1 MLWIFLAIL
10 FASIALGLPIAFGLG
25 VAAVVM
31 AVLSDIP
38 LSILIEQSIRG
49 VNSFPLLAIPF
60 FILVGEVMSAGGI
73 ARRLM
78 DLAGA
83 LVGFIRGGLGQVAIT
98 GSMFFGGISGSAVAD
113 TAATGAMMIPSMTRQ
128 GYTAPQAT
136 AINTVSSVIGIIIPP
151 SIPLI
156 LYGIVTETSISRLFI
171 AGIVPGLLIGLALM
185 VTTFIMASLE
195 HAGQT
200 RKFRL
205 APLWQAFKAAWLAL
219 VLPVIVVGGIIAGV
233 FTATEAAVAALLYSL
248 FISVVCYREIRL
260 GDLWGMC
267 IRTARLTGMVMLLL
281 AFATVIAWFLT
292 INMVPQ
298 TLVQQVQ
305 AITQEPF
312 LLLLIVAALLLLIVA
327 ALLLLIVAALL
338 LLIGFVMDL
347 TPAMVIMA
355 PMLAPIVTS
364 VGVDPAYFGVL
375 MAFILGIG
383 LLTPPV
389 GTCLYV
395 GCGVGK
401 VSMESLVKAM
411 LPYYAA
417 LLVMLLVLVAFPG
430 LVTWLPDLTAVRGN

>member
-1 MLWIFLAIL
+1 MLWIFLGIL
-10 FASIALGLPIAFGLG
+10 FASLALGLPIAFGLG
-25 VAAVVM
+25 IAAVVM
-31 AVLSDIP
+31 ALLSDIP

-60 FILVGEVMSAGGI
+60 FILVGEVMSNGGI

-78 DLAGA
+78 ELAGA
-83 LVGFIRGGLGQVAIT
+83 LVGFVRGGLGQVAIT

-113 TAATGAMMIPSMTRQ
+113 TAATGAMMIPSMTKQ

-156 LYGIVTETSISRLFI
+156 LFGIVTETSISRLFI
-171 AGIVPGLLIGLALM
+171 AGIVPGILIGFGLM
-185 VTTFIMASLE
+185 ATTFIMATIG
-195 HAGQT
+195 HAGET
-200 RKFRL
+200 RKFRFDV
-205 APLWQAFKAAWLAL
+205 LWQAFKAAWLAL
-219 VLPVIVVGGIIAGV
+219 VLPVIVIGGIIGGV

-248 FISVVCYREIRL
+248 FISLVVYREFKITA
-260 GDLWGMC
+260 LWGML
-267 IRTARLTGMVMLLL
+267 IRTARLTGMVLLLL

-298 TLVQQVQ
+298 TLVTQVQ
-305 AITQEPF
+305 AITQDPF
-312 LLLLIVAALLLLIVA
+312 LLLLIVAGLLLLV
-327 ALLLLIVAALL
+327 
-338 LLIGFVMDL
+338 GFVMDL

-355 PMLAPIVTS
+355 PMLTPIVTS
-364 VGVDPAYFGVL
+364 VGVDPVYFGVL

-401 VSMESLVKAM
+401 VSMEQLVKAM
-411 LPYYAA
+411 LPYYAT
-417 LLVMLLVLVAFPG
+417 LLVVLVILIAFPG
-430 LVTWLPDLTAVRGN
+430 IVTWLPDLTAVRGN

>member
-1 MLWIFLAIL
+1 MLWIFLGIL
-10 FASIALGLPIAFGLG
+10 LASIILGLPIAFGLG

-38 LSILIEQSIRG
+38 LSILVEQSIRG

-113 TAATGAMMIPSMTRQ
+113 TAATGSMMIPSMKQQ
-128 GYTAPQAT
+128 GYSAPHAT

-171 AGIVPGLLIGLALM
+171 AGIVPGLMIGFALM
-185 VTTFIMASLE
+185 VTTFIMSSLE
-195 HAGQT
+195 HSGKT
-200 RKFRL
+200 RRFRWDL
-205 APLWQAFKAAWLAL
+205 LWQTFRSASLAL
-219 VLPVIVVGGIIAGV
+219 ILPIIVIGGIITGM

-248 FISVVCYREIRL
+248 FISVVIYREIHPRE
-260 GDLWGMC
+260 LWGMC
-267 IRTARLTGMVMLLL
+267 IRTARLTGMVLLLL

-298 TLVQQVQ
+298 TLVTQVQ
-305 AITQEPF
+305 ALTQDPF
-312 LLLLIVAALLLLIVA
+312 TLLLIVSALLLVVGL
-327 ALLLLIVAALL
+327 
-338 LLIGFVMDL
+338 VMDL

-355 PMLAPIVTS
+355 PMLTPIVEA
-364 VGVDPAYFGVL
+364 VGIDPVYFGVL
-375 MAFILGIG
+375 MAFILGVG

-395 GCGVGK
+395 GCGVGR
-401 VSMESLVKAM
+401 VTMEALVRAM
-411 LPYYAA
+411 LPYYVA
-417 LLVMLLVLVAFPG
+417 LLVVLFLLIMFPG
-430 LVTWLPDLTAVRGN
+430 VVTWLPNLTQVSGS

>member
-1 MLWIFLAIL
+1 MLWIFLGIL
-10 FASIALGLPIAFGLG
+10 FASIIIGLPIAFGLG

-60 FILVGEVMSAGGI
+60 FILVGEVMSNGGI

-83 LVGFIRGGLGQVAIT
+83 MVGFIRGGLGQVAIT

-113 TAATGAMMIPSMTRQ
+113 TAATGAMMIPSMTQQ
-128 GYTAPQAT
+128 GYSAPHAT

-156 LYGIVTETSISRLFI
+156 LFGIVTETSISRLFI

-185 VTTFIMASLE
+185 ATTFIMAGIE

-200 RKFRL
+200 RKFEL
-205 APLWQAFKAAWLAL
+205 GPLWQAFKAAWLAL
-219 VLPVIVVGGIIAGV
+219 VLPVIVIGGIIGGV

-248 FISVVCYREIRL
+248 FISLVVYREFRL
-260 GDLWGMC
+260 RDLWGMLV
-267 IRTARLTGMVMLLL
+267 RTARLTGMVLLLL

-298 TLVQQVQ
+298 TLVSQVQ

-312 LLLLIVAALLLLIVA
+312 LLLLIVAGLLLLV
-327 ALLLLIVAALL
+327 
-338 LLIGFVMDL
+338 GFVMDL

-355 PMLAPIVTS
+355 PMLTPIVTS
-364 VGVDPAYFGVL
+364 VGVDPVYFGVL

-401 VSMESLVKAM
+401 VSMEQLVRAM
-411 LPYYAA
+411 LPYYGA
-417 LLVMLLVLVAFPG
+417 LLVVLVILIAFPG
-430 LVTWLPDLTAVRGN
+430 IATWLPNLAAVSGN

>member
-1 MLWIFLAIL
+1 MLWIFLGIL
-10 FASIALGLPIAFGLG
+10 FASLALGLPIAFGLG

-31 AVLSDIP
+31 ALLSDIP

-60 FILVGEVMSAGGI
+60 FILVGEVMSNGGI

-78 DLAGA
+78 ELAGA
-83 LVGFIRGGLGQVAIT
+83 LVGFVRGGLGQVAIT

-113 TAATGAMMIPSMTRQ
+113 TAATGAMMIPSMTKQ

-156 LYGIVTETSISRLFI
+156 LFGIVTETSISRLFI
-171 AGIVPGLLIGLALM
+171 AGIVPGILIGFGLM
-185 VTTFIMASLE
+185 LTTFIMATIG

-200 RKFRL
+200 RKFRFDI
-205 APLWQAFKAAWLAL
+205 LWQAFKAAWLAL
-219 VLPVIVVGGIIAGV
+219 VLPVIVIGGIIGGI

-248 FISVVCYREIRL
+248 FISLVVYREFKITA
-260 GDLWGMC
+260 LWGML
-267 IRTARLTGMVMLLL
+267 IRTARLTGMVLLLL

-298 TLVQQVQ
+298 TLVTQVQ
-305 AITQEPF
+305 AITQNPF
-312 LLLLIVAALLLLIVA
+312 LLLLIVAGLLLLV
-327 ALLLLIVAALL
+327 
-338 LLIGFVMDL
+338 GFVMDL

-355 PMLAPIVTS
+355 PMLTPIVTS
-364 VGVDPAYFGVL
+364 VGVDPVYFGVL

-401 VSMESLVKAM
+401 VSMEQLVKAM

-417 LLVMLLVLVAFPG
+417 LLVVLVILIAFPG
-430 LVTWLPDLTAVRGN
+430 IVTWLPDLSAVRGN

>member
-1 MLWIFLAIL
+1 MLWIFLGIL
-10 FASIALGLPIAFGLG
+10 FASLALGLPIAFGLG
-25 VAAVVM
+25 IAAVVM
-31 AVLSDIP
+31 AFLSDIP
-38 LSILIEQSIRG
+38 LSILIEQSVRG

-60 FILVGEVMSAGGI
+60 FILVGEVMSNGGI

-78 DLAGA
+78 ELAGA
-83 LVGFIRGGLGQVAIT
+83 LVGFVRGGLGQVAIT

-113 TAATGAMMIPSMTRQ
+113 TAATGAMMIPSMTKQ
-128 GYTAPQAT
+128 GYSAPQAT

-156 LYGIVTETSISRLFI
+156 LFGIVTETSISRLFI
-171 AGIVPGLLIGLALM
+171 AGIVPGILIGFGLM
-185 VTTFIMASLE
+185 ATTFIMATIG

-200 RKFRL
+200 RKFRFDV
-205 APLWQAFKAAWLAL
+205 LWQAFKAAWLAL
-219 VLPVIVVGGIIAGV
+219 VLPFIVIGGIIGGV

-248 FISVVCYREIRL
+248 FISLVVYREFKISA
-260 GDLWGMC
+260 LWGML
-267 IRTARLTGMVMLLL
+267 IRTARLTGMVLLLL

-298 TLVQQVQ
+298 TLVTQVQ
-305 AITQEPF
+305 AITQDPF
-312 LLLLIVAALLLLIVA
+312 LLLLIVAGLLLLV
-327 ALLLLIVAALL
+327 
-338 LLIGFVMDL
+338 GFVMDL

-355 PMLAPIVTS
+355 PMLTPIVTS
-364 VGVDPAYFGVL
+364 VGVDPVYFGVL

-401 VSMESLVKAM
+401 VSMEQLVKAM

-417 LLVMLLVLVAFPG
+417 LLVVLVILIAFPG
-430 LVTWLPDLTAVRGN
+430 IVTWLPDLTAVRGN

>member
-1 MLWIFLAIL
+1 MLWIFLGIL
-10 FASIALGLPIAFGLG
+10 FASIVIGLPIAFGLG
-25 VAAVVM
+25 VAAVVL
-31 AVLSDIP
+31 ALLSDIP

-60 FILVGEVMSAGGI
+60 FIMVGEVMSHGGI

-113 TAATGAMMIPSMTRQ
+113 TAATGAMMIPSMKQQ
-128 GYTAPQAT
+128 GYTAPHAT

-156 LYGIVTETSISRLFI
+156 LFGIVTETSISRLFI
-171 AGIVPGLLIGLALM
+171 AGIVPGLLIGAGLM
-185 VTTFIMASLE
+185 LTTFIIASIQ

-200 RKFRL
+200 RRFRL
-205 APLWQAFKAAWLAL
+205 DLLWQAFKAAWLAL
-219 VLPVIVVGGIIAGV
+219 VLPVIVIGGIIGGV

-248 FISVVCYREIRL
+248 FISLVVYREFPL
-260 GDLWGMC
+260 SALWGML
-267 IRTARLTGMVMLLL
+267 IRTARLTGMVLLLL

-292 INMVPQ
+292 INLVPQ
-298 TLVQQVQ
+298 TLVRQVQ
-305 AITQEPF
+305 AITQDPF
-312 LLLLIVAALLLLIVA
+312 LLLLIVAALLLV
-327 ALLLLIVAALL
+327 V
-338 LLIGFVMDL
+338 GFVMDL

-355 PMLAPIVTS
+355 PMLTPIVTS
-364 VGVDPAYFGVL
+364 VGVDPVYFGVL

-401 VSMESLVKAM
+401 VSMESLVRAM
-411 LPYYAA
+411 LPYYAT
-417 LLVMLLVLVAFPG
+417 LLVVLVLLIAFPG
-430 LVTWLPDLTAVRGN
+430 IVTWLPDLAAVRGN

>member
-1 MLWIFLAIL
+1 MLWIFLGIL
-10 FASIALGLPIAFGLG
+10 FASLALGLPIAFGLG
-25 VAAVVM
+25 IAAVVM

-60 FILVGEVMSAGGI
+60 FILVGEVMSNGGI

-78 DLAGA
+78 ELAGA
-83 LVGFIRGGLGQVAIT
+83 LVGFVRGGLGQVAIT

-113 TAATGAMMIPSMTRQ
+113 TAATGAMMIPSMTKQ

-171 AGIVPGLLIGLALM
+171 AGIVPGILIGFGLM
-185 VTTFIMASLE
+185 ATTFIMATIG

-200 RKFRL
+200 RKFRVDV
-205 APLWQAFKAAWLAL
+205 LWQAFKAAWLAL
-219 VLPVIVVGGIIAGV
+219 VLPVLVIGGIIGGI

-248 FISVVCYREIRL
+248 FISLVVYREFKITA
-260 GDLWGMC
+260 LWGML
-267 IRTARLTGMVMLLL
+267 IRTARLTGMVLLLL

-298 TLVQQVQ
+298 TLVTQVQ
-305 AITQEPF
+305 AITQDPF
-312 LLLLIVAALLLLIVA
+312 LLLLIVAGLLLLV
-327 ALLLLIVAALL
+327 
-338 LLIGFVMDL
+338 GFVMDL

-355 PMLAPIVTS
+355 PMLTPIVTS
-364 VGVDPAYFGVL
+364 VGVDPVYFGVL

-401 VSMESLVKAM
+401 VSMEQLVKAM
-411 LPYYAA
+411 LPYYAT
-417 LLVMLLVLVAFPG
+417 LLVVLVILIAFPG
-430 LVTWLPDLTAVRGN
+430 IVTWLPDLTDVSGN

>member
-1 MLWIFLAIL
+1 MLWIFLGIL
-10 FASIALGLPIAFGLG
+10 FVSLALGLPIAFGLG
-25 VAAVVM
+25 IAAVVM
-31 AVLSDIP
+31 AILSDIP

-60 FILVGEVMSAGGI
+60 FIMVGEVMSNGGI

-78 DLAGA
+78 ELAGA
-83 LVGFIRGGLGQVAIT
+83 LVGFVRGGLGQVAIT

-113 TAATGAMMIPSMTRQ
+113 TAATGAMMIPSMTKQ

-156 LYGIVTETSISRLFI
+156 LFGIVTETSISRLFI
-171 AGIVPGLLIGLALM
+171 AGIVPGILIGFGLM
-185 VTTFIMASLE
+185 VTTFIMATIG
-195 HAGQT
+195 HAGET
-200 RKFRL
+200 RKFRFD
-205 APLWQAFKAAWLAL
+205 ALWQAFKAAWLAL
-219 VLPVIVVGGIIAGV
+219 ALPFIVIGGIIGGI

-248 FISVVCYREIRL
+248 FISLVVYREFKITA
-260 GDLWGMC
+260 LWGML
-267 IRTARLTGMVMLLL
+267 IRTARLTGMVLLLL

-298 TLVQQVQ
+298 TLVTQVQ
-305 AITQEPF
+305 AITQDPF
-312 LLLLIVAALLLLIVA
+312 LLLLIVAGLLLLV
-327 ALLLLIVAALL
+327 
-338 LLIGFVMDL
+338 GFVMDL

-355 PMLAPIVTS
+355 PMLTPIVTS
-364 VGVDPAYFGVL
+364 VGIDPVYFGVL

-401 VSMESLVKAM
+401 VSMEQLVKAM
-411 LPYYAA
+411 LPYYAS
-417 LLVMLLVLVAFPG
+417 LLIVLVILLAFPG
-430 LVTWLPDLTAVRGN
+430 LVTWLPDLTAVSGN

>member
-1 MLWIFLAIL
+1 MLWIFLGIL
-10 FASIALGLPIAFGLG
+10 IASIVLGLPIAFGLG

-31 AVLSDIP
+31 AVLSDIT
-38 LSILIEQSIRG
+38 LSILVEQSIRG

-113 TAATGAMMIPSMTRQ
+113 TAATGAMMIPSMKQQ
-128 GYTAPQAT
+128 GYSASHAT

-171 AGIVPGLLIGLALM
+171 AGIVPGLLIGVALM
-185 VTTFIMASLE
+185 ITTFIMSSIE
-195 HAGQT
+195 HSGQT
-200 RKFRL
+200 RRFRWDV
-205 APLWQAFKAAWLAL
+205 LWQAFRSAALAL
-219 VLPVIVVGGIIAGV
+219 VLPIIVIGGIITGI

-248 FISVVCYREIRL
+248 FISVVIYREIHPRE
-260 GDLWGMC
+260 LWGMC
-267 IRTARLTGMVMLLL
+267 IRTARLTGMVLLLL

-298 TLVQQVQ
+298 TLVTQVQ
-305 AITQEPF
+305 ALTQDPF
-312 LLLLIVAALLLLIVA
+312 TLLLIVAALLLVVGL
-327 ALLLLIVAALL
+327 
-338 LLIGFVMDL
+338 VMDL

-355 PMLAPIVTS
+355 PMLTPIVEA
-364 VGVDPAYFGVL
+364 VGVDPVYFGVL
-375 MAFILGIG
+375 MAFILGVG

-395 GCGVGK
+395 GCGVGR
-401 VSMESLVKAM
+401 VSMEALVRAM

-417 LLVMLLVLVAFPG
+417 LLVVLVILIAFPDI
-430 LVTWLPDLTAVRGN
+430 VTWLPNLAQVRGS

>member
-10 FASIALGLPIAFGLG
+10 FASIGIGLPIAFGLG

-31 AVLSDIP
+31 AVMSDIP

-60 FILVGEVMSAGGI
+60 FILVGEVMSQGGI

-83 LVGFIRGGLGQVAIT
+83 LVGFMRGGLGQVAIT

-113 TAATGAMMIPSMTRQ
+113 TAATGAMMIPSMKQQ
-128 GYTAPQAT
+128 GYSAPHAT

-156 LYGIVTETSISRLFI
+156 LFGIVTETSISRLFI
-171 AGIVPGLLIGLALM
+171 AGIVPGMLIGFALM
-185 VTTFIMASLE
+185 LTTFILASFT

-205 APLWQAFKAAWLAL
+205 DVLWRTFKAAWLAL
-219 VLPVIVVGGIIAGV
+219 VLPVIVIGGIIGGF

-248 FISVVCYREIRL
+248 TISLLVYREFPLR
-260 GDLWGMC
+260 DLWGML
-267 IRTARLTGMVMLLL
+267 IRTARLTGMVLLLL

-298 TLVQQVQ
+298 TLVRQVQ
-305 AITQEPF
+305 AITQDPF
-312 LLLLIVAALLLLIVA
+312 WLLMIVAGLLLLV
-327 ALLLLIVAALL
+327 
-338 LLIGFVMDL
+338 GFVMDL

-355 PMLAPIVTS
+355 PMLTPIATS
-364 VGVDPAYFGVL
+364 VGVDPVYFGVL
-375 MAFILGIG
+375 MAYILGIG

-401 VSMESLVKAM
+401 VSMEQLVKAM
-411 LPYYAA
+411 LPYYVA
-417 LLVMLLVLVAFPG
+417 LLVVLVILIAFPG
-430 LVTWLPDLTAVRGN
+430 IVTWLPDLTAVRGS

>member
-1 MLWIFLAIL
+1 MLWIFLGIL
-10 FASIALGLPIAFGLG
+10 FASLTLGLPIAFGLG

-31 AVLSDIP
+31 ALLSDIP
-38 LSILIEQSIRG
+38 LSIMVEQSVRG

-60 FILVGEVMSAGGI
+60 FILVGDVMSNGGI

-78 DLAGA
+78 ELAGA
-83 LVGFIRGGLGQVAIT
+83 LVGFVRGGLGQVAIT

-113 TAATGAMMIPSMTRQ
+113 TAATGAMMIPSMTKQ

-156 LYGIVTETSISRLFI
+156 LFGIVTETSISRLFI
-171 AGIVPGLLIGLALM
+171 AGIVPGLLIGFGLM
-185 VTTFIMASLE
+185 TTTFIMASIGQ
-195 HAGQT
+195 AGQT

-205 APLWQAFKAAWLAL
+205 DLLWEAFKAAWLAL
-219 VLPVIVVGGIIAGV
+219 VLPVIVIGGIIGGV

-248 FISVVCYREIRL
+248 FISLVVYREFKIRE
-260 GDLWGMC
+260 LWGML
-267 IRTARLTGMVMLLL
+267 IRTARLTGMVLLLL

-298 TLVQQVQ
+298 TLVTQVQ
-305 AITQEPF
+305 AITQDPF
-312 LLLLIVAALLLLIVA
+312 LLLLIVAGLLLLV
-327 ALLLLIVAALL
+327 
-338 LLIGFVMDL
+338 GFVMDL

-355 PMLAPIVTS
+355 PMLTPIVTS
-364 VGVDPAYFGVL
+364 VGVDPVYFGVL
-375 MAFILGIG
+375 MSFILGIG

-401 VSMESLVKAM
+401 VSMEQLVKAM

-417 LLVMLLVLVAFPG
+417 LLVVLVILIAFPG
-430 LVTWLPDLTAVRGN
+430 IVTWLPDLTAVSGN

>member
-1 MLWIFLAIL
+1 MLWIFLGIL
-10 FASIALGLPIAFGLG
+10 FASLALGLPIAFGLG

-31 AVLSDIP
+31 ALLSDIP

-60 FILVGEVMSAGGI
+60 FILVGEVMSNGGI

-78 DLAGA
+78 ELAGA
-83 LVGFIRGGLGQVAIT
+83 LVGFVRGGLGQVAIT

-113 TAATGAMMIPSMTRQ
+113 TAATGAMMIPSMTKQ

-156 LYGIVTETSISRLFI
+156 LFGIVTETSISRLFI
-171 AGIVPGLLIGLALM
+171 AGIVPGILIGFGLM
-185 VTTFIMASLE
+185 LSTFIMATIC
-195 HAGQT
+195 HAGET
-200 RKFRL
+200 RKFRFDI
-205 APLWQAFKAAWLAL
+205 LWQAFKAAWLAL
-219 VLPVIVVGGIIAGV
+219 VLPVIVIGGIIGGI

-248 FISVVCYREIRL
+248 FISLVVYREFKITA
-260 GDLWGMC
+260 LWGML
-267 IRTARLTGMVMLLL
+267 IRTARLTGMVLLLL

-298 TLVQQVQ
+298 TLVTQVQ
-305 AITQEPF
+305 AITQNPF
-312 LLLLIVAALLLLIVA
+312 LLLLIVAGLLLLV
-327 ALLLLIVAALL
+327 
-338 LLIGFVMDL
+338 GFVMDL

-355 PMLAPIVTS
+355 PMLTPIVTS
-364 VGVDPAYFGVL
+364 VGVDPVYFGVL

-401 VSMESLVKAM
+401 VSMEQLVKAM

-417 LLVMLLVLVAFPG
+417 LLVVLVILIAFPG
-430 LVTWLPDLTAVRGN
+430 IVTWLPDLSAVRGN

>member
-1 MLWIFLAIL
+1 MLWIFLGIL
-10 FASIALGLPIAFGLG
+10 FASLALGLPIAFGLG
-25 VAAVVM
+25 IAAVVM
-31 AVLSDIP
+31 AFISDIP
-38 LSILIEQSIRG
+38 LSILIEQSVRG

-60 FILVGEVMSAGGI
+60 FILVGEVMSNGGI

-78 DLAGA
+78 ELAGA
-83 LVGFIRGGLGQVAIT
+83 LVGFVRGGLGQVAIT

-113 TAATGAMMIPSMTRQ
+113 TAATGAMMIPSMTKQ

-156 LYGIVTETSISRLFI
+156 LFGIVTETSISRLFI
-171 AGIVPGLLIGLALM
+171 AGIVPGILIGFGLM
-185 VTTFIMASLE
+185 ATTFIMATIG

-200 RKFRL
+200 RKFRFDV
-205 APLWQAFKAAWLAL
+205 LWQAFKAAWLAL
-219 VLPVIVVGGIIAGV
+219 VLPVIVIGGIIGGV

-248 FISVVCYREIRL
+248 FISLVVYREFKITA
-260 GDLWGMC
+260 LWGML
-267 IRTARLTGMVMLLL
+267 IRTARLTGMVLLLL

-298 TLVQQVQ
+298 TLVTQVQ
-305 AITQEPF
+305 AITQDPF
-312 LLLLIVAALLLLIVA
+312 LLLLIVAGLLLLV
-327 ALLLLIVAALL
+327 
-338 LLIGFVMDL
+338 GFVMDL

-355 PMLAPIVTS
+355 PMLTPIVTS
-364 VGVDPAYFGVL
+364 VGVDPVYFGVL

-401 VSMESLVKAM
+401 VSMEQLVKAM

-417 LLVMLLVLVAFPG
+417 LLVVLVILIAFPG
-430 LVTWLPDLTAVRGN
+430 IVTWLPDLTAVRGN

>member
-1 MLWIFLAIL
+1 M
-10 FASIALGLPIAFGLG
+10 AL
-25 VAAVVM
+25 
-31 AVLSDIP
+31 LSDIP
-38 LSILIEQSIRG
+38 LSILIEQSVRG

-60 FILVGEVMSAGGI
+60 FIMVGEVMSNGGI

-78 DLAGA
+78 ELAGA
-83 LVGFIRGGLGQVAIT
+83 LVGFVRGGLGQVAIT

-113 TAATGAMMIPSMTRQ
+113 TAATGAMMIPSMTKQ

-156 LYGIVTETSISRLFI
+156 LFGIVTETSISRLFI
-171 AGIVPGLLIGLALM
+171 AGIVPGVLIGFGLM
-185 VTTFIMASLE
+185 VTTFIMASIG

-205 APLWQAFKAAWLAL
+205 DVLWHAFKAAWLAL
-219 VLPVIVVGGIIAGV
+219 ALPFIVIGGIIAGV

-248 FISVVCYREIRL
+248 FISLVVYREFKITE
-260 GDLWGMC
+260 LWGML
-267 IRTARLTGMVMLLL
+267 IRTARLTGMVLLLL

-298 TLVQQVQ
+298 TLVTQVQ
-305 AITQEPF
+305 AITQDPF
-312 LLLLIVAALLLLIVA
+312 
-327 ALLLLIVAALL
+327 LLLLIVAALL

-355 PMLAPIVTS
+355 PMLTPIVES
-364 VGVDPAYFGVL
+364 VGIDPVYFGVL
-375 MAFILGIG
+375 MAFVLGIG

-395 GCGVGK
+395 GCGVGR
-401 VSMESLVKAM
+401 VSMEQLVKAM

-417 LLVMLLVLVAFPG
+417 LLVVLVILIAFPG
-430 LVTWLPDLTAVRGN
+430 IVTWLPNLTDVSGN

>member
-1 MLWIFLAIL
+1 MLWIFLGIL
-10 FASIALGLPIAFGLG
+10 FASLALGLPIAFGLG
-25 VAAVVM
+25 IAAVVM
-31 AVLSDIP
+31 ALLSDIP

-60 FILVGEVMSAGGI
+60 FILVGEVMSNGGI

-78 DLAGA
+78 ELAGA
-83 LVGFIRGGLGQVAIT
+83 LVGFVRGGLGQVAIT

-113 TAATGAMMIPSMTRQ
+113 TAATGAMMIPSMTKQ

-156 LYGIVTETSISRLFI
+156 LFGIVTETSISRLFI
-171 AGIVPGLLIGLALM
+171 AGIVPGVLIGLSLM
-185 VTTFIMASLE
+185 FTTFIMATIG

-200 RKFRL
+200 RKFRFDI
-205 APLWQAFKAAWLAL
+205 LWQAFKAAWLAL
-219 VLPVIVVGGIIAGV
+219 VLPVIVIGGIIGGI

-248 FISVVCYREIRL
+248 FISLVVYREFKITA
-260 GDLWGMC
+260 LWGML
-267 IRTARLTGMVMLLL
+267 IRTARLTGMVLLLL

-298 TLVQQVQ
+298 TLVTQVQ
-305 AITQEPF
+305 AITQDPF
-312 LLLLIVAALLLLIVA
+312 LLLLIVAGLLLLV
-327 ALLLLIVAALL
+327 
-338 LLIGFVMDL
+338 GFVMDL

-355 PMLAPIVTS
+355 PMLTPIVTS
-364 VGVDPAYFGVL
+364 VGVDPVYFGVL

-401 VSMESLVKAM
+401 VSMEQLVKAM

-417 LLVMLLVLVAFPG
+417 LLVVLVILIAFPG
-430 LVTWLPDLTAVRGN
+430 IVTWLPDLSAVRGN

>member
-1 MLWIFLAIL
+1 MLWIFLGIL
-10 FASIALGLPIAFGLG
+10 FASLALGLPIAFGLG

-60 FILVGEVMSAGGI
+60 FILVGEVMSHGGI

-83 LVGFIRGGLGQVAIT
+83 LVGFVRGGLGQVAIT

-113 TAATGAMMIPSMTRQ
+113 TAATGAMMIPSMKQQ
-128 GYTAPQAT
+128 GYTAANAT

-156 LYGIVTETSISRLFI
+156 LFGIVTETSISRLFI
-171 AGIVPGLLIGLALM
+171 AGIVPGLLIGAGLM
-185 VTTFIMASLE
+185 FTTFIIATFQ

-205 APLWQAFKAAWLAL
+205 DVLWQAIKAAWLAL
-219 VLPVIVVGGIIAGV
+219 VLPVIVIGGIIGGV

-248 FISVVCYREIRL
+248 FISLVVYREFPLRA
-260 GDLWGMC
+260 LWGML
-267 IRTARLTGMVMLLL
+267 IRTARLTGMVLLLL

-298 TLVQQVQ
+298 TLVRQVQ

-312 LLLLIVAALLLLIVA
+312 LLLLIVAGLLLLV
-327 ALLLLIVAALL
+327 
-338 LLIGFVMDL
+338 GFVMDL

-355 PMLAPIVTS
+355 PMLTPIVTS
-364 VGVDPAYFGVL
+364 VGVDPVYFGVL

-401 VSMESLVKAM
+401 VSMEALVRAM
-411 LPYYAA
+411 LPYYAT
-417 LLVMLLVLVAFPG
+417 LVVVLVILIAFPG
-430 LVTWLPDLTAVRGN
+430 IVTWLPDLAAVRGN

>member
-1 MLWIFLAIL
+1 MLWIFLGIL
-10 FASIALGLPIAFGLG
+10 FVSLALGLPIAFGLG
-25 VAAVVM
+25 IAAVVM

-38 LSILIEQSIRG
+38 LSIMIEQSIRG

-60 FILVGEVMSAGGI
+60 FIMVGEVMSNGGI

-78 DLAGA
+78 ELAGA
-83 LVGFIRGGLGQVAIT
+83 LVGFVRGGLGQVAIT

-113 TAATGAMMIPSMTRQ
+113 TAATGAMMIPSMTKQ

-156 LYGIVTETSISRLFI
+156 LFGIVTETSISRLFI
-171 AGIVPGLLIGLALM
+171 AGIVPGILIGFGLM
-185 VTTFIMASLE
+185 TTTFIMATIGY
-195 HAGQT
+195 AGQT
-200 RKFRL
+200 RKFRFDV
-205 APLWQAFKAAWLAL
+205 LWQAFKAAWLAL
-219 VLPVIVVGGIIAGV
+219 VLPVLVIGGIIGGI

-248 FISVVCYREIRL
+248 FISLVVYREFKITA
-260 GDLWGMC
+260 LWGML
-267 IRTARLTGMVMLLL
+267 IRTARLTGMVLLLL

-298 TLVQQVQ
+298 TLVTQVQ
-305 AITQEPF
+305 AITQDPF
-312 LLLLIVAALLLLIVA
+312 LLLLIVAGLLLLV
-327 ALLLLIVAALL
+327 
-338 LLIGFVMDL
+338 GFVMDL

-355 PMLAPIVTS
+355 PMLTPIVES
-364 VGVDPAYFGVL
+364 VGIDPVYFGVL

-401 VSMESLVKAM
+401 VSMEQLVKAM
-411 LPYYAA
+411 LPYYAT
-417 LLVMLLVLVAFPG
+417 LLVVLVILIAFPG
-430 LVTWLPDLTAVRGN
+430 IVTWLPDLTAVSGN

>member
-10 FASIALGLPIAFGLG
+10 FASIGIGLPIAFGLG

-31 AVLSDIP
+31 AVMSDIP

-60 FILVGEVMSAGGI
+60 FILVGEVMSQGGI

-83 LVGFIRGGLGQVAIT
+83 LVGFMRGGLGQVAIT

-113 TAATGAMMIPSMTRQ
+113 TAATGAMMIPSMKQQ
-128 GYTAPQAT
+128 GYSAPHAT

-171 AGIVPGLLIGLALM
+171 AGIVPGILIGFALM
-185 VTTFIMASLE
+185 LTTFILATLK

-205 APLWQAFKAAWLAL
+205 DVLWEAFKAAWLAL
-219 VLPVIVVGGIIAGV
+219 VLPVIVIGGIIAGV

-248 FISVVCYREIRL
+248 AISLLVYREFPLR
-260 GDLWGMC
+260 DLWGML
-267 IRTARLTGMVMLLL
+267 IRTARLTGMVLLLL

-305 AITQEPF
+305 AITQDPF
-312 LLLLIVAALLLLIVA
+312 WLLMIVAGLLLLV
-327 ALLLLIVAALL
+327 
-338 LLIGFVMDL
+338 GFVMDL

-355 PMLAPIVTS
+355 PMLTPIATS
-364 VGVDPAYFGVL
+364 VGVDPVYFGVL
-375 MAFILGIG
+375 MAYILGIG

-401 VSMESLVKAM
+401 VSMEQLVKAM
-411 LPYYAA
+411 LPYYVA
-417 LLVMLLVLVAFPG
+417 LVVVLVILIAFPG
-430 LVTWLPDLTAVRGN
+430 IVTWLPDLTAVRGS

>member
-1 MLWIFLAIL
+1 MLWIFLGIL
-10 FASIALGLPIAFGLG
+10 FASIGIGLPIAFGLG
-25 VAAVVM
+25 VAAVVL

-49 VNSFPLLAIPF
+49 VNNFPLLAIPF
-60 FILVGEVMSAGGI
+60 FILVGEVMSHGGI

-83 LVGFIRGGLGQVAIT
+83 LVGFVRGGLGQVAIT

-113 TAATGAMMIPSMTRQ
+113 TAATGSMMIPSMKQQ
-128 GYTAPQAT
+128 GYSAPHAT

-156 LYGIVTETSISRLFI
+156 LFGIVTETSISRLFI
-171 AGIVPGLLIGLALM
+171 AGIVPGLLIGFALM
-185 VTTFIMASLE
+185 TTTFIMASIE

-200 RKFRL
+200 RRFELGR
-205 APLWQAFKAAWLAL
+205 LWQAFKSAWLAL
-219 VLPVIVVGGIIAGV
+219 VLPVIVIGGIIGGI

-248 FISVVCYREIRL
+248 FISLVFYREIRL
-260 GDLWGMC
+260 RDLWGML
-267 IRTARLTGMVMLLL
+267 IRTARLTGMVLLLL

-298 TLVQQVQ
+298 TLVQ
-305 AITQEPF
+305 AITQDPF
-312 LLLLIVAALLLLIVA
+312 LLLLIVAALLLLV
-327 ALLLLIVAALL
+327 
-338 LLIGFVMDL
+338 GFVMDL

-355 PMLAPIVTS
+355 PMLTPIVTT
-364 VGVDPAYFGVL
+364 VGIDPAYFGVL
-375 MAFILGIG
+375 MAFVLGIG

-401 VSMESLVKAM
+401 VSMEALVKAM

-417 LLVMLLVLVAFPG
+417 LLVVLAILIAFPG

>member
-1 MLWIFLAIL
+1 MLWIFLGIL
-10 FASIALGLPIAFGLG
+10 FASITIGLPIAFGLG
-25 VAAVVM
+25 VAAVVL

-49 VNSFPLLAIPF
+49 VNNFPLLAIPF

-83 LVGFIRGGLGQVAIT
+83 LVGFVRGGLGQVAIT

-113 TAATGAMMIPSMTRQ
+113 TAATGSMMIPSMKQQ
-128 GYTAPQAT
+128 GYSGPHAT

-156 LYGIVTETSISRLFI
+156 LFGIVTETSISRLFI
-171 AGIVPGLLIGLALM
+171 AGIVPGLLIGVALM
-185 VTTFIMASLE
+185 VTTFIMASIE

-200 RKFRL
+200 RRFRL
-205 APLWQAFKAAWLAL
+205 DLLWQAFKAAWLAL
-219 VLPVIVVGGIIAGV
+219 LLPVIVIGGIIGGV

-248 FISVVCYREIRL
+248 FISLVVYREFAVRE
-260 GDLWGMC
+260 LWGMLV
-267 IRTARLTGMVMLLL
+267 RTARLTGMVLLLL

-298 TLVQQVQ
+298 TLVRQVQ

-312 LLLLIVAALLLLIVA
+312 WLLLIVAGLLLLV
-327 ALLLLIVAALL
+327 
-338 LLIGFVMDL
+338 GFVMDL

-355 PMLAPIVTS
+355 PMLTPIVTS
-364 VGVDPAYFGVL
+364 VGIDPVYFGVL
-375 MAFILGIG
+375 MAFVLGIG

-401 VSMESLVKAM
+401 VTMEQLVRAM
-411 LPYYAA
+411 LPYYGA
-417 LLVMLLVLVAFPG
+417 LLVVLVILVAFPG
-430 LVTWLPDLTAVRGN
+430 LVTWLPDLTAVSGN

>member
-1 MLWIFLAIL
+1 MLWIFLGIL
-10 FASIALGLPIAFGLG
+10 FVSLAMGLPIAFGLG
-25 VAAVVM
+25 IAAVVM

-60 FILVGEVMSAGGI
+60 FIMVGEVMSNGGI

-78 DLAGA
+78 ELAGA
-83 LVGFIRGGLGQVAIT
+83 LVGFVRGGLGQVAIT

-113 TAATGAMMIPSMTRQ
+113 TAATGAMMIPSMTKQ

-156 LYGIVTETSISRLFI
+156 LFGIVTETSISRLFI
-171 AGIVPGLLIGLALM
+171 AGIVPGILIGFGLM
-185 VTTFIMASLE
+185 ATTFIMATIG

-205 APLWQAFKAAWLAL
+205 DVLWQAFKAAWLAL
-219 VLPVIVVGGIIAGV
+219 VLPVLVIGGIIGGI

-248 FISVVCYREIRL
+248 FISLVVYREFKITA
-260 GDLWGMC
+260 LWGML
-267 IRTARLTGMVMLLL
+267 IRTARLTGMVLLLL

-298 TLVQQVQ
+298 TLVTQVQ
-305 AITQEPF
+305 AITQDPF
-312 LLLLIVAALLLLIVA
+312 LLLLIVAGLLLLV
-327 ALLLLIVAALL
+327 
-338 LLIGFVMDL
+338 GFVMDL

-355 PMLAPIVTS
+355 PMLTPIVTS
-364 VGVDPAYFGVL
+364 VGIDPVYFGVL

-401 VSMESLVKAM
+401 VSMEQLVKAM
-411 LPYYAA
+411 LPYYAT
-417 LLVMLLVLVAFPG
+417 LLVVLVILIAFPG

>member
-1 MLWIFLAIL
+1 MLWIFLGIL
-10 FASIALGLPIAFGLG
+10 FASIAIGLPIAFGLG
-25 VAAVVM
+25 IAAVVL
-31 AVLSDIP
+31 AVISDIP
-38 LSILIEQSIRG
+38 LSILIEQSLRG
-49 VNSFPLLAIPF
+49 VNNFPLLAIPF

-78 DLAGA
+78 ELAGA

-113 TAATGAMMIPSMTRQ
+113 TAATGSMMIPSMKQQ
-128 GYTAPQAT
+128 GYSAAHAT

-156 LYGIVTETSISRLFI
+156 LFGIVTETSISRLFI
-171 AGIVPGLLIGLALM
+171 AGIVPGVMIGFALM
-185 VTTFIMASLE
+185 VTTFIMASIE

-205 APLWQAFKAAWLAL
+205 DLLWHAFKQAWLAL
-219 VLPVIVVGGIIAGV
+219 LLPVIVIGGIIGGV

-248 FISVVCYREIRL
+248 FISLVVYREFALRE
-260 GDLWGMC
+260 LWGMLV
-267 IRTARLTGMVMLLL
+267 RTARLTGMVLLLL

-298 TLVQQVQ
+298 TLVEQVR
-305 AITQEPF
+305 AITQDPF
-312 LLLLIVAALLLLIVA
+312 WLLMIVAGLLLLV
-327 ALLLLIVAALL
+327 
-338 LLIGFVMDL
+338 GFVMDL

-355 PMLAPIVTS
+355 PMLTPIVTS
-364 VGVDPAYFGVL
+364 VGIDPVYFGVL
-375 MAFILGIG
+375 MAFVLGIG

-401 VSMESLVKAM
+401 VSMEQLVRAM

-417 LLVMLLVLVAFPG
+417 LLVVLVILIAFPG
-430 LVTWLPDLTAVRGN
+430 LVTWLPEIAHVRGN

>member
-1 MLWIFLAIL
+1 MLWIFLGIL
-10 FASIALGLPIAFGLG
+10 FASLALGLPIAFGLG

-31 AVLSDIP
+31 ALLSDIP

-60 FILVGEVMSAGGI
+60 FILVGEVMSHGGI

-83 LVGFIRGGLGQVAIT
+83 LVGFVRGGLGQVAIT

-113 TAATGAMMIPSMTRQ
+113 TAATGAMMIPSMKQQ
-128 GYTAPQAT
+128 GYTAPHAT

-156 LYGIVTETSISRLFI
+156 LFGIVTETSISRLFI
-171 AGIVPGLLIGLALM
+171 AGIVPGLLIGAGLM
-185 VTTFIMASLE
+185 ITTFIIASLQ

-200 RKFRL
+200 RRFRL
-205 APLWQAFKAAWLAL
+205 DLLWQAFKAAWLAL
-219 VLPVIVVGGIIAGV
+219 VLPVIVIGGIIGGV

-248 FISVVCYREIRL
+248 FISLVVYREFPL
-260 GDLWGMC
+260 SALWGML
-267 IRTARLTGMVMLLL
+267 IRTARLTGMVLLLL

-292 INMVPQ
+292 INLVPQ
-298 TLVQQVQ
+298 TLVRQVQ

-312 LLLLIVAALLLLIVA
+312 LLLLIVAALLLV
-327 ALLLLIVAALL
+327 V
-338 LLIGFVMDL
+338 GFVMDL

-355 PMLAPIVTS
+355 PMLTPIVTS
-364 VGVDPAYFGVL
+364 VGVDPVYFGVL

-401 VSMESLVKAM
+401 VSMEALVRAM
-411 LPYYAA
+411 LPYYAT
-417 LLVMLLVLVAFPG
+417 LLVVLVLLIAFPG
-430 LVTWLPDLTAVRGN
+430 IVTWLPDLAAVRGN

>member
-1 MLWIFLAIL
+1 MLWIFLGIL
-10 FASIALGLPIAFGLG
+10 FASLALGLPIAFGLG
-25 VAAVVM
+25 IAAVVM
-31 AVLSDIP
+31 AILSDIP
-38 LSILIEQSIRG
+38 LSIMIEQSIRG

-60 FILVGEVMSAGGI
+60 FILVGEVMSNGGI

-78 DLAGA
+78 ELAGA
-83 LVGFIRGGLGQVAIT
+83 LVGFVRGGLGQVAIT

-113 TAATGAMMIPSMTRQ
+113 TAATGAMMIPSMKQQ

-151 SIPLI
+151 SIPMI
-156 LYGIVTETSISRLFI
+156 LFGIVTETSISRLFI
-171 AGIVPGLLIGLALM
+171 AGIVPGILIALGLM
-185 VTTFIMASLE
+185 VTTFIMATIG

-200 RKFRL
+200 RKFRFDV
-205 APLWQAFKAAWLAL
+205 LWQAFKAAWLAL
-219 VLPVIVVGGIIAGV
+219 ALPVIVIGGIIGGV

-248 FISVVCYREIRL
+248 FISLVVYREFKVRE
-260 GDLWGMC
+260 LWGML
-267 IRTARLTGMVMLLL
+267 IRTARLTGMVLLLL

-298 TLVQQVQ
+298 TLVTQVQ
-305 AITQEPF
+305 AITQDPF
-312 LLLLIVAALLLLIVA
+312 LLLLIVAGLLLLV
-327 ALLLLIVAALL
+327 
-338 LLIGFVMDL
+338 GFVMDL

-355 PMLAPIVTS
+355 PMLTPIVTS
-364 VGVDPAYFGVL
+364 VGIDPVYFGVL
-375 MAFILGIG
+375 MSFILGIG

-401 VSMESLVKAM
+401 VSMEQLVKAM

-417 LLVMLLVLVAFPG
+417 LLVILLILIAFPG
-430 LVTWLPDLTAVRGN
+430 IVTWLPDLAAVRGN

>member
-292 INMVPQ
+292 INLVPQ

-312 LLLLIVAALLLLIVA
+312 LLLLIVAALLLLIG
-327 ALLLLIVAALL
+327 L
-338 LLIGFVMDL
+338 VMDL

>member
-1 MLWIFLAIL
+1 FLGIL
-10 FASIALGLPIAFGLG
+10 FASLALGLPIAFGLG
-25 VAAVVM
+25 IAAVIM
-31 AVLSDIP
+31 ALLSDIP
-38 LSILIEQSIRG
+38 LSIMIEQSIRG

-60 FILVGEVMSAGGI
+60 FILVGEVMSNGGI

-83 LVGFIRGGLGQVAIT
+83 LVGFVRGGLGQVAIT

-113 TAATGAMMIPSMTRQ
+113 TAATGAMMIPSMTKQ

-156 LYGIVTETSISRLFI
+156 LFGIVTETSISRLFI
-171 AGIVPGLLIGLALM
+171 AGIVPGILIAAGLM
-185 VTTFIMASLE
+185 TTTFIMATIG

-205 APLWQAFKAAWLAL
+205 DVLWEAFKAAWLAL
-219 VLPVIVVGGIIAGV
+219 VLPVIVIGGIIGGV

-248 FISVVCYREIRL
+248 FISLIVYREFKITE
-260 GDLWGMC
+260 LWGML
-267 IRTARLTGMVMLLL
+267 IRTARLTGMVLLLL

-298 TLVQQVQ
+298 TLVTQVQ
-305 AITQEPF
+305 AITQDPF
-312 LLLLIVAALLLLIVA
+312 LLLLIVAGLLLLV
-327 ALLLLIVAALL
+327 
-338 LLIGFVMDL
+338 GFVMDL

-355 PMLAPIVTS
+355 PMLTPIVTS
-364 VGVDPAYFGVL
+364 VGVDPVYFGVL
-375 MAFILGIG
+375 MSFILGIG

-401 VSMESLVKAM
+401 VSMEQLVKAM

-417 LLVMLLVLVAFPG
+417 LLVVLVILIAFPG
-430 LVTWLPDLTAVRGN
+430 IVTWLPDLTAVRGN

>member
-1 MLWIFLAIL
+1 MLWIFLIIL
-10 FASIALGLPIAFGLG
+10 FISIAIGLPIAFGLG
-25 VAAVVM
+25 VAALVM

-60 FILVGEVMSAGGI
+60 FILVGEVMSNGGI

-83 LVGFIRGGLGQVAIT
+83 LVGFMRGGLGQVAIT

-113 TAATGAMMIPSMTRQ
+113 TAATGAMMIPSMKEQ
-128 GYTAPQAT
+128 GYSAPHAT

-156 LYGIVTETSISRLFI
+156 LFGIVTETSISRLFI
-171 AGIVPGLLIGLALM
+171 AGIVPGMLIGFALM
-185 VTTFIMASLE
+185 VTTFILATLQHS
-195 HAGQT
+195 GQT
-200 RKFRL
+200 TKFSLDRL
-205 APLWQAFKAAWLAL
+205 WVAFKAAWLAL
-219 VLPVIVVGGIIAGV
+219 VLPVIVIGGIIGGV

-248 FISVVCYREIRL
+248 FISLVIYREFHVTE
-260 GDLWGMC
+260 LWGML
-267 IRTARLTGMVMLLL
+267 IRTARLTGMVLLLL

-305 AITQEPF
+305 AITQDPFWLLMIVAF
-312 LLLLIVAALLLLIVA
+312 LLLLV
-327 ALLLLIVAALL
+327 
-338 LLIGFVMDL
+338 GFVMDL

-355 PMLAPIVTS
+355 PMLTPIVTS
-364 VGVDPAYFGVL
+364 VGVDPVYFGVL
-375 MAFILGIG
+375 MAFVLGIG

-395 GCGVGK
+395 GCGVGR
-401 VSMESLVKAM
+401 VSMEQLVKAM
-411 LPYYAA
+411 LPYYVA
-417 LLVMLLVLVAFPG
+417 LLVVLVILIAFPG
-430 LVTWLPDLTAVRGN
+430 LVTWLPNLTAVSGS

>member
-312 LLLLIVAALLLLIVA
+312 LLLLIVAALLLLI
-327 ALLLLIVAALL
+327 
-338 LLIGFVMDL
+338 GFVMDL

>member
-1 MLWIFLAIL
+1 MLWIFLGIL
-10 FASIALGLPIAFGLG
+10 FASLALGLPIAFGLG
-25 VAAVVM
+25 IAAVIM
-31 AVLSDIP
+31 ALLSDIP
-38 LSILIEQSIRG
+38 LSIMIEQSIRG

-60 FILVGEVMSAGGI
+60 FILVGEVMSNGGI

-83 LVGFIRGGLGQVAIT
+83 LVGFVRGGLGQVAIT

-113 TAATGAMMIPSMTRQ
+113 TAATGAMMIPSMTKQ

-156 LYGIVTETSISRLFI
+156 LFGIVTETSISRLFI
-171 AGIVPGLLIGLALM
+171 AGIVPGILIAAGLM
-185 VTTFIMASLE
+185 TTTFIMATIG

-205 APLWQAFKAAWLAL
+205 DVLWEAFKAAWLAL
-219 VLPVIVVGGIIAGV
+219 VLPVIVIGGIIGGV

-248 FISVVCYREIRL
+248 FISLIVYREFKITE
-260 GDLWGMC
+260 LWGML
-267 IRTARLTGMVMLLL
+267 IRTARLTGMVLLLL

-298 TLVQQVQ
+298 TLVTQVQ
-305 AITQEPF
+305 AITQDPF
-312 LLLLIVAALLLLIVA
+312 LLLLIVAGLLLLV
-327 ALLLLIVAALL
+327 
-338 LLIGFVMDL
+338 GFVMDL

-355 PMLAPIVTS
+355 PMLTPIVTS
-364 VGVDPAYFGVL
+364 VGVDPVYFGVL

-401 VSMESLVKAM
+401 VSMEQLVKAM

-417 LLVMLLVLVAFPG
+417 LLVVLVILIAFPG
-430 LVTWLPDLTAVRGN
+430 IVTWLPDLTAVRGN

>member
-1 MLWIFLAIL
+1 MLWIFLGIL
-10 FASIALGLPIAFGLG
+10 FASLALGLPIAFGLG
-25 VAAVVM
+25 IAAVVM

-38 LSILIEQSIRG
+38 LSIMIEQSIRG

-60 FILVGEVMSAGGI
+60 FILVGEVMSNGGI

-78 DLAGA
+78 ELAGA
-83 LVGFIRGGLGQVAIT
+83 LVGFVRGGLGQVAIT

-113 TAATGAMMIPSMTRQ
+113 TAATGAMMIPSMKQQ

-156 LYGIVTETSISRLFI
+156 LFGIVTETSISRLFI
-171 AGIVPGLLIGLALM
+171 AGIVPGILIAFALM
-185 VTTFIMASLE
+185 TTTFIMATIG

-205 APLWQAFKAAWLAL
+205 DVLWEAFKAAWLAL
-219 VLPVIVVGGIIAGV
+219 VLPVIVIGGIIGGV

-248 FISVVCYREIRL
+248 FISLVVYREFKIRE
-260 GDLWGMC
+260 LWGML
-267 IRTARLTGMVMLLL
+267 IRTARLTGMVLLLL

-298 TLVQQVQ
+298 TLVTQVQ
-305 AITQEPF
+305 AITQDPF
-312 LLLLIVAALLLLIVA
+312 LLLLIVAGLLLLV
-327 ALLLLIVAALL
+327 
-338 LLIGFVMDL
+338 GFVMDL

-355 PMLAPIVTS
+355 PMLTPIVTS
-364 VGVDPAYFGVL
+364 VGVDPVYFGVL
-375 MAFILGIG
+375 MAFVLGIG

-401 VSMESLVKAM
+401 VSMEQLVKAM

-417 LLVMLLVLVAFPG
+417 LLVVLVILIAFPDI
-430 LVTWLPDLTAVRGN
+430 VTWLPNLTAVRGN